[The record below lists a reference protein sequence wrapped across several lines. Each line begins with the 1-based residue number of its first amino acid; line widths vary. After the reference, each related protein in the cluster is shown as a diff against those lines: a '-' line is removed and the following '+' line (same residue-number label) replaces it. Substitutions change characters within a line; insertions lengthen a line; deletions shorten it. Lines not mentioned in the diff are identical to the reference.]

1 MSATPRRMVCQEARA
16 TANDGVLAFQYHA
29 GDGVFSGMRERKGDV
44 LCTEPGGGFCSS
56 AMKTDRRTASR
67 LAENFDV
74 APAYAMAPACP
85 KRFHGRF
92 FRSKAC
98 RVSFDTVGLGIAV
111 SPLFFGEDAMKE
123 PISELGDRFGNPWH
137 FADVNSCADDH
148 GDKLARVTGMSRR
161 RLATPC
167 PAFRSGR
174 AQARRS
180 KLRLSRR
187 CRKLQSKRSPR

>member
-1 MSATPRRMVCQEARA
+1 M
-16 TANDGVLAFQYHA
+16 
-29 GDGVFSGMRERKGDV
+29 
-44 LCTEPGGGFCSS
+44 LCAEPGSDFCGS

-67 LAENFDV
+67 LAKNFDV

-85 KRFHGRF
+85 KRFHSRF

-123 PISELGDRFGNPWH
+123 PISKLGDGFGNPWD

-148 GDKLARVTGMSRR
+148 GGKLARVTGI
-161 RLATPC
+161 P
-167 PAFRSGR
+167 
-174 AQARRS
+174 
-180 KLRLSRR
+180 LR
-187 CRKLQSKRSPR
+187 